1 MPISFRCDFIILL
14 AIYHPFTACVRIAQ
28 VAAGRF
34 LDRVP
39 LRLVT
44 YSLASPI
51 FEGQDILGLLS
62 ETESSSERIY
72 ERRRAD
78 SMYDSVHEGS
88 SRGGVR
94 VITQS

>member
-1 MPISFRCDFIILL
+1 MRFHNFIGNLRS
-14 AIYHPFTACVRIAQ
+14 IYRLRTDRA

-39 LRLVT
+39 PRLAT
-44 YSLASPI
+44 SSLASPI
-51 FEGQDILGLLS
+51 FEGQNILGLLS

-72 ERRRAD
+72 EWRHAD

>member
-1 MPISFRCDFIILL
+1 MRFHNFIGNLRS
-14 AIYHPFTACVRIAQ
+14 IYRLRTDRAA
-28 VAAGRF
+28 AAGRL

-39 LRLVT
+39 PRPAT
-44 YSLASPI
+44 SSLASPI

-72 ERRRAD
+72 EWRRAD
-78 SMYDSVHEGS
+78 SMYDSIHEGS
-88 SRGGVR
+88 SRGGGGGIR

>member
-1 MPISFRCDFIILL
+1 MRFHNFIGNLPS
-14 AIYHPFTACVRIAQ
+14 IYRLRTNRA

-39 LRLVT
+39 SRLAT

-72 ERRRAD
+72 EWRRAD
-78 SMYDSVHEGS
+78 SMYDSIYEGS
-88 SRGGVR
+88 SQGGVFA
-94 VITQS
+94 